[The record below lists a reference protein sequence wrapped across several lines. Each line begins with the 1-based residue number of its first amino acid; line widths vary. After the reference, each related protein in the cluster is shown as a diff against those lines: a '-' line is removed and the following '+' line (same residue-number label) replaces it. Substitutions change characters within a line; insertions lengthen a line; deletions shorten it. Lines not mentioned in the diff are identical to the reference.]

1 MKADHAP
8 IINKTRLDELYETYN
23 SRKWVH
29 PDPLEFLYQYADPRD
44 REIVGIVASSLAYG
58 RVAQILKSVGS
69 VLEKMGPSPYGFV
82 KHSTSVSLQRTFK
95 DFKHRFTTGKDLT
108 GMLDGVKHVV
118 DRYGS
123 LYACFLKGF
132 KVDDE
137 DILPALSF
145 LVSELTALFNGHNN
159 SLIPVPERGSACKR
173 LNLFLRWMVRKDH
186 VDPGGW
192 LEIPA
197 GKLMVPLDTHM
208 HRICSLLK
216 LTYRK
221 NADMRTVK
229 EITRAFRRIEPEDPV
244 RYDFALT
251 RLGIRRDADPD
262 ALLRICA

>member
-8 IINKTRLDELYETYN
+8 IINKTRLDELYDVYN

-29 PDPLEFLYQYADPRD
+29 PDPLEFLYQYAAPRD

-58 RVAQILKSVGS
+58 RVDQIRKSVGS
-69 VLEKMGPSPYGFV
+69 VLEKMGPYPYDFL
-82 KHSTSVSLQRTFK
+82 KHSTPVSLQRTFK

-108 GMLDGVKHVV
+108 GMLYGVKRVV

-123 LYACFLKGF
+123 LYACFLLGF
-132 KVDDE
+132 KDDE
-137 DILPALSF
+137 DTLPALSF
-145 LVSELTALFNGHNN
+145 LVGELTALFNDHNN

-173 LNLFLRWMVRKDH
+173 LNLFLRWMVRKDD

-192 LEIPA
+192 LEIPTR
-197 GKLMVPLDTHM
+197 KLMVPLDIHM

-216 LTYRK
+216 LTHRK
-221 NADMRTVK
+221 SADMRTVK